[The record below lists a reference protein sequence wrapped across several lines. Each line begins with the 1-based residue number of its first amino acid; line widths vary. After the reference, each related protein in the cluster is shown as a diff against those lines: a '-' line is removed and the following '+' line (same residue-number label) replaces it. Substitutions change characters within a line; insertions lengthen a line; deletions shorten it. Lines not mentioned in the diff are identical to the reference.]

1 MSWFLNMTVD
11 VANVAIVANVAVS
24 DVVVVVVVDASRA
37 LRHVTFDCL
46 LARCQL
52 LLRSRGSPRDRKQ
65 EVNCSSAHF
74 LSARLLVFNVLVFFP
89 SLGRPT

>member
-24 DVVVVVVVDASRA
+24 DVVVVVVVVVDASRA

-74 LSARLLVFNVLVFFP
+74 LSARSFF
-89 SLGRPT
+89 S